1 MPGVIKVLPQQNRKP
16 ALGRGLGALLADARQ
31 PTEKTVQAA
40 GGAGGV
46 TKLPIEQIHA
56 DRANPRRSF
65 DEAQL
70 EELAA
75 SLKQQG
81 VLQPVLVRK
90 DGKGYR
96 LIAGERR
103 WRAAQRAGL
112 TELPVIIKEATD
124 AEAYELALVENI
136 QRADLNPLEEAEAY
150 RRLLDERKLT
160 QEQVADRVGKDRS
173 SVANSLRLLHLP
185 NEVKQLLIEGDL
197 DMGHARAILGLGSSK
212 EMVLLARDVVTD
224 KLTVRETEA
233 RVKGMRPG
241 GPSGKKKQPVKGS
254 PEARKLIEDLQRRLG
269 TKVRLLEKGNGKGTL
284 EIEFFSYEDL
294 DRLVALIRR

>member
-1 MPGVIKVLPQQNRKP
+1 MPGVIKMVPPQNRKP
-16 ALGRGLGALLADARQ
+16 ALGRGLGALLADARS
-31 PTEKTVQAA
+31 PSEK
-40 GGAGGV
+40 GGQGGV

-65 DEAQL
+65 DAAAL
-70 EELAA
+70 EELAQ
-75 SLKQQG
+75 SLKHQG
-81 VLQPVLVRK
+81 VLQPILVRK
-90 DGKGYR
+90 DGRGYR
-96 LIAGERR
+96 IIAGERR
-103 WRAAQRAGL
+103 WRAAQKAGL
-112 TELPVIIKEATD
+112 TELPVIIREASD

-150 RRLLDERKLT
+150 RRLVEERKLT

-173 SVANSLRLLHLP
+173 TVANALRLLHLP
-185 NEVKQLLIEGDL
+185 NEVKQLVAEGDV

-233 RVKGMRPG
+233 RVKAARVGAG
-241 GPSGKKKQPVKGS
+241 VSHKKKAPAKGS
-254 PEARKLIEDLQRRLG
+254 PEARKLVEDLQRRLG
-269 TKVRLLEKGNGKGTL
+269 TKVKLTERGGGKGTV

-294 DRLVALIRR
+294 DRIVALIRR

>member
-1 MPGVIKVLPQQNRKP
+1 MPGVIKMLPQQNRKP
-16 ALGRGLGALLADARQ
+16 ALGRGLGALLADART
-31 PTEKTVQAA
+31 PSEKGQ
-40 GGAGGV
+40 GGP

-65 DEAQL
+65 DEASL

-75 SLKQQG
+75 SLKHQG
-81 VLQPVLVRK
+81 VLQPILVRK

-96 LIAGERR
+96 IIAGERR
-103 WRAAQRAGL
+103 WRAAQKAGL
-112 TELPVIIKEATD
+112 TELPVIIREASD

-150 RRLLDERKLT
+150 RRLVDERKMT

-185 NEVKQLLIEGDL
+185 NEVKQLVVEGDL
-197 DMGHARAILGLGSSK
+197 DMGHARAILGLTSSK

-233 RVKGMRPG
+233 RVKAAKGG
-241 GPSGKKKQPVKGS
+241 GPVSPKKKGAVKHAT
-254 PEARKLIEDLQRRLG
+254 PEARKLVEDLQRRLG
-269 TKVRLLEKGNGKGTL
+269 TKVKLMERGGGKGTL
-284 EIEFFSYEDL
+284 EVEFFSYEDL
-294 DRLVALIRR
+294 DRIVALIRR